1 MYDKYVIRTY
11 PENCIQENSESDS
24 ENELSNLPFK
34 KATYVDDNVYTDD
47 NISPSLLNKE
57 TNNTSYYP
65 SNSKNE
71 NISLQERNLKKTS
84 LQKTANINYDSDI
97 VNKQNRTNINYLNL
111 NANNKKNYYY
121 NKIKP

>member
-111 NANNKKNYYY
+111 NANNKKIIII
-121 NKIKP
+121 IK

>member
-84 LQKTANINYDSDI
+84 LQKTANINYD
-97 VNKQNRTNINYLNL
+97 
-111 NANNKKNYYY
+111 
-121 NKIKP
+121 